1 MNKIKSNNNDSF
13 LRGIIIGCI
22 VFAFYYCGF
31 KICNKIGNN
40 WRLKSMQVDI
50 VDVMN
55 VNINLN
61 DVKNISNKYESGS
74 KTIMQGKS
82 YVVNDFQDFSNFLY
96 NLKLEASRNEKLGLE
111 VLTLGVILSNLN
123 FQYLNSI
130 SNNLNNREYIE
141 KISYNVFKISKN
153 FINCYISKRK
163 DGMNINMSKNLIQI
177 CLKDFLDDK
186 NNSSLKFDSLNFKVQ
201 FDGKT
206 HYLNNFIEYKNF
218 LSDLIKYKNKDY
230 MQEAGVILA
239 ESASFFLEVL
249 RRDNYSYENSTYW
262 LRSYIETFS
271 CYFNKRKSTM
281 SYQETLEQIELCAKE
296 YVSDLMKSNNY

>member
-50 VDVMN
+50 VVVMN

-153 FINCYISKRK
+153 FINCYIRKRY
-163 DGMNINMSKNLIQI
+163 NTIIIN
-177 CLKDFLDDK
+177 
-186 NNSSLKFDSLNFKVQ
+186 
-201 FDGKT
+201 
-206 HYLNNFIEYKNF
+206 
-218 LSDLIKYKNKDY
+218 
-230 MQEAGVILA
+230 
-239 ESASFFLEVL
+239 
-249 RRDNYSYENSTYW
+249 
-262 LRSYIETFS
+262 
-271 CYFNKRKSTM
+271 
-281 SYQETLEQIELCAKE
+281 
-296 YVSDLMKSNNY
+296 